1 MTLYARQQK
10 RHRCIEQTFG
20 LWGIGRGWDDL
31 GEWHWNMYTI
41 KKKEFQMHFNHWR
54 TFMKFILPL
63 FMTCWISFY
72 DNTSEFIFVPKLP
85 QKILMCNL
93 VWESWARVI
102 DSWLA
107 FLTTGRSPCSLF
119 STTKYLISKI
129 THDANPCFK
138 VFNECL
144 SLKNKV
150 QDLSHGT
157 DLLL

>member
-1 MTLYARQQK
+1 
-10 RHRCIEQTFG
+10 
-20 LWGIGRGWDDL
+20 
-31 GEWHWNMYTI
+31 
-41 KKKEFQMHFNHWR
+41 MHFNHWR

-138 VFNECL
+138 VFSECL

-150 QDLSHGT
+150 QDLSHSIDYFYSPGPS
-157 DLLL
+157 DNLLLTLYSPWKHRIVFP